1 MSRGSPT
8 IFIINNRNID
18 VRGISGIPNVRR
30 SISDLLL
37 RSDGDGHMKTMKKNQ
52 ITAGLLLMVVMLPF
66 PLLQI
71 LSGIGSAPSN
81 ESITSWIIFSA
92 VCSALLM
99 VIINTTDTLKGRNDQ
114 Y

>member
-1 MSRGSPT
+1 MPVGYP
-8 IFIINNRNID
+8 
-18 VRGISGIPNVRR
+18 GIPNVRR
-30 SISDLLL
+30 SYTALLL

-52 ITAGLLLMVVMLPF
+52 ITAGLLLMIVMLPF

-81 ESITSWIIFSA
+81 ESITTWIIFSG

-99 VIINTTDTLKGRNDQ
+99 IIINTTDTFKGRNNQ